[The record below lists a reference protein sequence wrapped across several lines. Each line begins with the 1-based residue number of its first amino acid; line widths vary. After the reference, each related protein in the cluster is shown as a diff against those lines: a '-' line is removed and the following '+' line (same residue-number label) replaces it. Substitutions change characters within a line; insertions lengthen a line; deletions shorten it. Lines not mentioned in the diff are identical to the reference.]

1 MATKKPKN
9 LISNPSTYKK
19 HYKKDGTWKLDKP
32 SAEEYEDV
40 GDYADQ
46 HPEYKFQA
54 TEHKPGEIN
63 PATGK
68 PYKYTN
74 SFVGIHDPKFG
85 QSLGA
90 SFYANMTSGGGVVR
104 IGERKIK

>member
-9 LISNPSTYKK
+9 LISNPQTYKK
-19 HYKKDGTWKLDKP
+19 HYKKDGTWKMDKP
-32 SAEEYEDV
+32 SPDEFDDV
-40 GDYADQ
+40 HDYAEQ

-63 PATGK
+63 PKTGQ

-90 SFYANMTSGGGVVR
+90 SFYANMANGGGVVR